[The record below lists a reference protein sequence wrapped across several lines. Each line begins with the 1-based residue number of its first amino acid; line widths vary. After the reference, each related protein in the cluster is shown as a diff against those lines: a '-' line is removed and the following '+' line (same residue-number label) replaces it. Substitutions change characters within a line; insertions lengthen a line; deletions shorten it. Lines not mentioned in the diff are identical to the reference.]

1 MATPLVVS
9 AVVLRDGAGRV
20 LTVRKAG
27 TSRFMLPGG
36 KLEPGESAAEAAVR
50 EAREEIGAELDEGL
64 LRPLGLFEAA
74 AANEPG
80 RTVTATVFEHPVVAF
95 GAPAAEIEE
104 ATWVDPDG
112 RRQDP
117 RLAPLL
123 ADAIFPALRDRGPF
137 RLTVFT
143 GSAAGDSPV
152 FADAAAGLARALTA
166 ADVGVVYGG
175 GRVGLMGVVADTAL
189 ATGGH
194 VIGVIPQGLVDRELA
209 HPDLTRLEV
218 VPDMHARKL
227 RMAELADG
235 FVALP
240 GGAGTLEELFEVWTW
255 QQLGLHD
262 KPVALY
268 DVDGYWQPLLHA
280 LDSMTDRGF
289 LSRRFRDGLIVVD
302 DAADLLQAV
311 RSWTPQPSKWQ
322 KNPGG

>member
-9 AVVLRDGAGRV
+9 AVVLRDAAGRV
-20 LTVRKAG
+20 LTVRKTG
-27 TSRFMLPGG
+27 TSRLMLPGG
-36 KLEPGESAAEAAVR
+36 KLEPGESPAAAAIR
-50 EAREEIGAELDEGL
+50 ESREEIGAELDEGL
-64 LRPLGLFEAA
+64 LRPLGVFDAA

-80 RTVTATVFEHPVVAF
+80 RTVTATVFEHPLVPI

-104 ATWVDPDG
+104 ATWVELD
-112 RRQDP
+112 DP

-123 ADAIFPALRDRGPF
+123 AEAIFPVLRGRGPF
-137 RLTVFT
+137 RLAIFT
-143 GSAAGDSPV
+143 GSAAGDSPA
-152 FADAAAGLARALTA
+152 FADAAARLARALGD

-175 GRVGLMGVVADTAL
+175 GRVGLMGVVADTTL
-189 ATGGH
+189 AAGGT
-194 VIGVIPQGLVDRELA
+194 VVGVIPQGLVDRELA
-209 HPDLTRLEV
+209 HRDLTRLEV

-255 QQLGLHD
+255 QQLGIHG

-280 LDSMTDRGF
+280 LDTMTARGF
-289 LSRRFRDGLIVVD
+289 LSQRFRDGLIVVD
-302 DAADLLQAV
+302 NPADLLDAV

-322 KNPGG
+322 GDPARG